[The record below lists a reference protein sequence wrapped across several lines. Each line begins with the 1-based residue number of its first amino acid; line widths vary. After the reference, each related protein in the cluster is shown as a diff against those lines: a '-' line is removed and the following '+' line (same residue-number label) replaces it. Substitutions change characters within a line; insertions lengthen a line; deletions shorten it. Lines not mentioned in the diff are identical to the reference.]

1 MNGRSAVT
9 TVCNGRVLMKDRKV
23 LVADEKLVMQECRK
37 SAAKLWKSI
46 NG

>member
-1 MNGRSAVT
+1 MNGRCVVT

-23 LVADEKLVMQECRK
+23 LVADEKTVMRECRQ